1 MAEAGKIR
9 IAVVLYPGVT
19 SLDFVG
25 PSEVL
30 AALPGAEMHYLASKP
45 GELRSDTGGLRLVAG
60 PLDELP
66 DPDIFLVP
74 GGPGGEEAMEDETLL
89 NWIRQAHKTSK
100 WTTSV
105 CNGSRVLAAAGVLKG
120 LKATCHWS
128 VLETLAEFGAIPT
141 SERVVREG
149 KVITAAGVSSG
160 IDMALR
166 LAALVSGEMM
176 AQAIQLGIEYDPDPP
191 YNVGSVKKAP
201 KELVALVRSFFEQ
214 RNMLQTAKR

>member
-1 MAEAGKIR
+1 MTSPKKTQ

-30 AALPGAEMHYLASKP
+30 GGLPNAQLHYLSTTP
-45 GELRSDTGGLRLVAG
+45 GEIRSDTGGLTLVATDLREI
-60 PLDELP
+60 PN
-66 DPDIFLVP
+66 PDIFLVP
-74 GGPGGEEAMEDETLL
+74 GGPGGDDAMEDTVLL
-89 NWIRQAHKTSK
+89 NWIRKAHETSK

-128 VLETLAEFGAIPT
+128 MLETLSEFGAIPT

-166 LAALVSGEMM
+166 LVALEAGDMM
-176 AQAIQLGIEYDPDPP
+176 AQAIQLAIEYDPDPP
-191 YNVGSVKKAP
+191 YDCGSIQKAP
-201 KELVALVRSFFEQ
+201 KELADMVRMFFEQ
-214 RNMLQTAKR
+214 RRAEAAKV